1 MSLLGETR
9 NILQNIN
16 YSPKSSPSVKT
27 VALKTASL
35 LESMEEKNPP
45 LSPKTRH
52 FSSTSQNTDK
62 SEQNSEASETIIET
76 VEGSENLVE
85 STESSSTSN
94 EVNEGENTYISYE
107 ICDDNIEVTDSNN
120 ESVGEQLSEPIEDS
134 YRQREVLELQSIAEE
149 IIEDFQETLLQET
162 LYEEIQKSEAL
173 IWRDEDQFERPL
185 KNEVTLL
192 TLETDRYLK
201 IIPEEENI
209 EDGKSPEIIEQNMEP
224 PDFTIQ
230 ETKAPAVRKTSSI
243 ERGTKSSLL
252 MMKQLGKRIDDDPM
266 TPEIII
272 SEASEL
278 TDQENEEDH
287 EKCSN
292 LSDEKSPENSTAPVT
307 GSYEDKKPD
316 VIAVNV
322 EIVNDKTVDNTKDIT
337 EKTNENAAKTS
348 ESDTQS
354 TIHFRRKEPVIF
366 FNIKFYK

>member
-9 NILQNIN
+9 NLLQNIN

-27 VALKTASL
+27 VAQKTASL

-45 LSPKTRH
+45 LSPKKRH
-52 FSSTSQNTDK
+52 FSSSSQTTEK
-62 SEQNSEASETIIET
+62 SDQNSVASETIREI

-94 EVNEGENTYISYE
+94 DVNEGENTYISYE
-107 ICDDNIEVTDSNN
+107 ICDENIEINDSNN
-120 ESVGEQLSEPIEDS
+120 DKIDEQYSEAIENS

-209 EDGKSPEIIEQNMEP
+209 DDGKSPEITEQNMEP
-224 PDFTIQ
+224 PDFSVQ
-230 ETKAPAVRKTSSI
+230 ETKAPIVRKTSSI

-292 LSDEKSPENSTAPVT
+292 FSDEKSPENSTAPLT
-307 GSYEDKKPD
+307 GSNEDKKPD
-316 VIAVNV
+316 VVAANV
-322 EIVNDKTVDNTKDIT
+322 EIVNDKTVDSAKEVT
-337 EKTNENAAKTS
+337 EKTNENAAKSS
-348 ESDTQS
+348 EPDTQS
-354 TIHFRRKEPVIF
+354 TIHFRRKKIDLRQ
-366 FNIKFYK
+366 Y